1 MDTKINRKEFIRV
14 PDKNYSIL
22 RVYMKA
28 EHIFIK
34 VWETRKSTRFETMQG
49 RRAGAQLSF
58 MDDSMPMESLA
69 RPSSTLNE
77 WEGSAPFQDVPSNTT
92 SPTPVNRERRVMPSI
107 TDRNLPQQ
115 NVLRNERA
123 IEDVRALHTNDY

>member
-34 VWETRKSTRFETMQG
+34 VQETRKVQDSKQYRAKA
-49 RRAGAQLSF
+49 AGAQLSF

-69 RPSSTLNE
+69 RCRRHSMNGRGAHHFKMFLLTLL
-77 WEGSAPFQDVPSNTT
+77 
-92 SPTPVNRERRVMPSI
+92 
-107 TDRNLPQQ
+107 LP
-115 NVLRNERA
+115 LR
-123 IEDVRALHTNDY
+123 